1 MDFPIIVYEE
11 YSNDCSDSDNVKRVL
26 EQINMQLM
34 NQCCDNNT
42 IAIFLFLGFFR
53 NLAIFIYYVDYII

>member
-1 MDFPIIVYEE
+1 MDVPRIVYEE

-42 IAIFLFLGFFR
+42 IAIFLFLGFF
-53 NLAIFIYYVDYII
+53 